1 MVCKLLLQGVCGR
14 PTTIIYTYFKELA
27 FFAFVTHRTKAGTA
41 PYSFALSF
49 ALTRPLCLVLLAPPQ
64 ARHKGRTGQARWL
77 KLNAN
82 TSELGGEGQPE
93 PVDAVV
99 DARVDVVAE
108 G

>member
-1 MVCKLLLQGVCGR
+1 MSDSRPCALLWECQTAGYLLQLDSR
-14 PTTIIYTYFKELA
+14 SF
-27 FFAFVTHRTKAGTA
+27 
-41 PYSFALSF
+41 SFALSF

-64 ARHKGRTGQARWL
+64 ARHKGWTGQARWL

-93 PVDAVV
+93 PDGV
-99 DARVDVVAE
+99 VVAVRVFDVAA

>member
-1 MVCKLLLQGVCGR
+1 MQLDSR
-14 PTTIIYTYFKELA
+14 S
-27 FFAFVTHRTKAGTA
+27 
-41 PYSFALSF
+41 YSFALSF

-93 PVDAVV
+93 PEA
-99 DARVDVVAE
+99 DVVEDRVEVAAA